1 MQTEIRVNIG
11 SGNGLVPPSH
21 YLNQCWMMEYISEGE
36 SWASMEEESRGRG
49 VSTQPCGTP
58 EVWFNLTHCGV
69 VMLWWQRS
77 GSTLYQIMAW
87 CLTVPSHC
95 LKQWGPVTSP
105 WALPLTIFMKSV
117 AHNVIENNQYWF
129 SWGLGPPQLGAIPM
143 SAILFSPQCVKNYSF
158 PPFITAEHSLHMIPG
173 QGHVLLWHRDW
184 LHPFRRL
191 WWPG

>member
-1 MQTEIRVNIG
+1 MAWCLTA
-11 SGNGLVPPSH
+11 SSH
-21 YLNQCWMMEYISEGE
+21 YLNQCWMMEFISEEEG
-36 SWASMEEESRGRG
+36 WASMEEEFRWRG

-58 EVWFNLTHCGV
+58 EVWFNLTHCGLV
-69 VMLWWQRS
+69 TLWWQRS

-95 LKQWGPVTSP
+95 LKQCWLIISEVQWHHHEHFLWQSLWSQWHTM
-105 WALPLTIFMKSV
+105 LLITT
-117 AHNVIENNQYWF
+117 NVGSIG
-129 SWGLGPPQLGAIPM
+129 GLGSPQLGAIPM